1 MMEYAETKPQAQM
14 AADKAI
20 ESMRHFGI
28 TPNPNNFSVWY
39 LHHTARL
46 PDLSREIERLV
57 ELGSDFGP
65 SVIEALHEKFVSQ
78 TEETK
83 TLAAA
88 GMRIENTVEQLLKM
102 FAAANKGTQSYGET
116 LAGFTAQM
124 ERADGDGN
132 LQEFMASVISE
143 TQRMLRLN
151 RKMGAEL
158 SQSSQEIN
166 KLREDLDRVRSEA
179 RTDGLTGIAN
189 RKVFDNAMRD
199 STREAGERSEH
210 LCLLML
216 DIDFFKRFNDTY
228 GHQMGDQVLKLVART
243 IQTCVRPEDT
253 VARYGGEEFAAIL
266 PRTPMRAATT
276 VAERIRTTVASKR
289 ITNRR
294 SGSEL
299 GRITLSIGVAE
310 YALGESVTDMIQR
323 ADKSL
328 YMAKRLGRNQ
338 VVCQSEL
345 DQSSLS

>member
-1 MMEYAETKPQAQM
+1 MIEYAETKAQARS
-14 AADKAI
+14 AAHKAV
-20 ESMRHFGI
+20 ESMDRFGI
-28 TPNPNNFSVWY
+28 TPNPNNYAVWY
-39 LHHTARL
+39 LYHTARS
-46 PDLSREIERLV
+46 PDLTREIDRLV

-65 SVIEALHEKFVSQ
+65 GVVESLHDKFVTQ
-78 TEETK
+78 VEETK
-83 TLAAA
+83 TLVAA

-102 FAAANKGTQSYGET
+102 LSAANKGTQSYNET
-116 LAGFTAQM
+116 LAGFTQQM
-124 ERADGDGN
+124 ETAESEGDFH
-132 LQEFMASVISE
+132 EVMASVLAE

-158 SQSSQEIN
+158 SESSQEIN
-166 KLREDLDRVRSEA
+166 KLREDLERVRSEA

-189 RKVFDNAMRD
+189 RKVFDSALRD
-199 STREAGERSEH
+199 ATRLAADKSEH
-210 LCLLML
+210 LSLLML

-243 IQTCVRPEDT
+243 LQTCVRPEDT

-266 PRTPMRAATT
+266 PATAMRAAAS

-294 SGSEL
+294 SGTEL
-299 GRITLSIGVAE
+299 GRIPLSIGVAE
-310 YALGESVTDMIQR
+310 YALGESVAEMIQR

-345 DQSSLS
+345 DHQSM

>member
-1 MMEYAETKPQAQM
+1 MIEYAETKPQARAAAQM
-14 AADKAI
+14 AM
-20 ESMRHFGI
+20 ESMLRYGI

-65 SVIEALHEKFVSQ
+65 EVVEALHGKFVTQ
-78 TEETK
+78 ADETK

-102 FAAANKGTQSYGET
+102 FAVANKGTESYGET
-116 LAGFTAQM
+116 LADFTAKI
-124 ERADGDGN
+124 ESADQDGTLN
-132 LQEFMASVISE
+132 EIMASVVSE

-166 KLREDLDRVRSEA
+166 KLRDDLDRVRTEA

-189 RKVFDNAMRD
+189 RKVFDHAMRD
-199 STREAGERSEH
+199 ATREAGERSEH

-228 GHQMGDQVLKLVART
+228 GHQLGDQVLKLVART
-243 IQTCVRPEDT
+243 IQGCVRPEDT

-266 PRTPMRAATT
+266 PRTPMRAAAT
-276 VAERIRTTVASKR
+276 VAERIRSTVAGKR

-299 GRITLSIGVAE
+299 GRITLSIGLAE

-328 YMAKRLGRNQ
+328 YTAKRLGRNQ

-345 DQSSLS
+345 DHQSP